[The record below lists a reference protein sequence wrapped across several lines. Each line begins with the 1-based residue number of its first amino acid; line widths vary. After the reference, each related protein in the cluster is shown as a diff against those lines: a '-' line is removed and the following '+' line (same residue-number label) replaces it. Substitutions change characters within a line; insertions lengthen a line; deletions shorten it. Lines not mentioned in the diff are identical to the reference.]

1 MIINA
6 PQQTIPGVTDQ
17 SSIILSNLL
26 NIDKQTLNTIQETN
40 GIDITEERV
49 SEWIK
54 CRQNP
59 LYFILNYVY
68 FQEFG
73 GKQLYS
79 KEYMH
84 AKFRRTVRTVFRY
97 HMVILMASRQLGK
110 STIAAGILAWA
121 LIFFHRI
128 APLSLIFKKWRPKK
142 ILRKLNS

>member
-1 MIINA
+1 MIINV
-6 PQQTIPGVTDQ
+6 PQQISPGVTDQ

-40 GIDITEERV
+40 GIDITDERV

-97 HMVILMASRQLGK
+97 HMVILMASRQL
-110 STIAAGILAWA
+110 
-121 LIFFHRI
+121 
-128 APLSLIFKKWRPKK
+128 
-142 ILRKLNS
+142 